1 MVKREPL
8 ECGVFEDRETAERY
22 NKEAGKW
29 MRNVSKSFVTVAKK
43 WGIKGKVLDIG
54 TGTGLL
60 AIEFAKRIPAVDVT
74 GLDLSEV
81 ALEVASENVEKSD
94 TPLQVSF
101 EKGDACAMPFEGDT
115 FDLIISSNTLHLVEN
130 PVEMFNEI
138 QRVLTPEGKYFLSDF
153 RRSWLSIFSKH
164 SRASYTP
171 EEIKDLLYQ
180 SELQHWKVKDRFFWL
195 SIFSE

>member
-180 SELQHWKVKDRFFWL
+180 SELQRWKVKDRFFWL